1 MIKFYTPKEWH
12 SLFDCPSLIIDNW
25 GKIWAA
31 DQYYMVL
38 SGEPCGRID
47 YQGGKIYGKDLGYG
61 MLAEPIAY
69 LETKNGVTRILDA
82 KKGLSSAPILYIQDD
97 KVYTPE
103 QWTSLFDT
111 PGGYIKK
118 ENPSDGTPSGKSSGT
133 TASRKSSG
141 GSARSGISLGGELG
155 LLAGIALF
163 LLIGNGVEAMFETP
177 IWLALAGVLL
187 ATVLILRKVSGGPE
201 IVRLKLS
208 TLGNGMD
215 PAKLSLCK
223 VNAAICAGVMFFTFV
238 LAAAMCMS
246 ATIGD
251 PDSLFMRA
259 AFSLKLILFALMA
272 GMYWLE
278 YLVFR
283 NAMLLGRMR
292 FWPIKAADAQQ
303 KNAVPEAFRAQPHD
317 KAEPEAYEDMLHRKY
332 TLPDDPEEPVPSV
345 KPEGEPIGDAA
356 TEADLPQTKP
366 GQNADNKKAAPVKVK
381 VVAKKQPKK

>member
-69 LETKNGVTRILDA
+69 LETKNGVTRIMDA
-82 KKGLSSAPILYIQDD
+82 KKGLFSAPMLYIQDD

-103 QWTSLFDT
+103 QWTSLFDA

-118 ENPSDGTPSGKSSGT
+118 ENTSEGTASGKSSGS
-133 TASRKSSG
+133 TASGKSSG
-141 GSARSGISLGGELG
+141 GSARGGISLGGELG

-163 LLIGNGVEAMFETP
+163 LLIGNGVEAMFRTP
-177 IWLALAGVLL
+177 IWLVLAGVLL

-201 IVRLKLS
+201 IVRLKLV
-208 TLGNGMD
+208 TLSKGMD

-223 VNAAICAGVMFFTFV
+223 VNAAICAG
-238 LAAAMCMS
+238 L
-246 ATIGD
+246 
-251 PDSLFMRA
+251 
-259 AFSLKLILFALMA
+259 LFATLPVTMA
-272 GMYWLE
+272 LCVNRVFGTIHFGLAPSLGFMLFAVMGGLYWLE
-278 YLVFR
+278 YLIFR
-283 NAMLLGRMR
+283 NAMLLGRIG
-292 FWPIKAADAQQ
+292 FWP
-303 KNAVPEAFRAQPHD
+303 
-317 KAEPEAYEDMLHRKY
+317 M
-332 TLPDDPEEPVPSV
+332 
-345 KPEGEPIGDAA
+345 
-356 TEADLPQTKP
+356 
-366 GQNADNKKAAPVKVK
+366 KAAPAPQRESTVTSSHSQPEHQTAPEAQTAALHSEYELPNDNAVSHEAAPEPSPATGNQMPQAEKSSTVSSKKAVPVKVRT
-381 VVAKKQPKK
+381 VTAKQTKGKKAHE

>member
-12 SLFDCPSLIIDNW
+12 SLFDFPSLVIDNW

-61 MLAEPIAY
+61 MFAEPIAY
-69 LETKNGVTRILDA
+69 LETKNGVTRIMDA
-82 KKGLSSAPILYIQDD
+82 KKGLFSSPMLYIQDD

-103 QWTSLFDT
+103 QWTSLFDA
-111 PGGYIKK
+111 PGGYIKN
-118 ENPSDGTPSGKSSGT
+118 ENPFDSTPSGNSSGS
-133 TASRKSSG
+133 TASGKSSG
-141 GSARSGISLGGELG
+141 GSARSGFSLGGELG

-177 IWLALAGVLL
+177 IWLVLAGVVL

-201 IVRLKLS
+201 IARLRLS
-208 TLGNGMD
+208 SLSKGMD

-223 VNAAICAGVMFFTFV
+223 LNAAICAG
-238 LAAAMCMS
+238 L
-246 ATIGD
+246 
-251 PDSLFMRA
+251 
-259 AFSLKLILFALMA
+259 LFAALPVTMA
-272 GMYWLE
+272 LCIARVFGTIHFGLAPSLGFMLFAVMGALYWLE

-283 NAMLLGRMR
+283 NAMLLGKIN
-292 FWPIKAADAQQ
+292 FWPMKAADTQQ

-317 KAEPEAYEDMLHRKY
+317 MSKPEAYEDMLRRKY
-332 TLPDDPEEPVPSV
+332 TLPDDPEKPAPSV
-345 KPEGEPIGDAA
+345 KPEGEPVGAA
-356 TEADLPQTKP
+356 SAEADIPQTQT

>member
-12 SLFDCPSLIIDNW
+12 SLFDCPSLIIDDW

-38 SGEPCGRID
+38 SGEPCGKID

-61 MLAEPIAY
+61 MFAEPIAY
-69 LETKNGVTRILDA
+69 LESKNGVTRIMDA
-82 KKGLSSAPILYIQDD
+82 KKGLFSSPMLYIQDD

-111 PGGYIKK
+111 PGRYIKK
-118 ENPSDGTPSGKSSGT
+118 ENPSDGTPSEKSSGSTASGKSSGD
-133 TASRKSSG
+133 
-141 GSARSGISLGGELG
+141 SARGGISLGGELG

-163 LLIGNGVEAMFETP
+163 LLIGNGVEAMFRTP
-177 IWLALAGVLL
+177 IWLVLAGVLL

-208 TLGNGMD
+208 TLSKGMD

-238 LAAAMCMS
+238 LSAAMCMS

-251 PDSLFMRA
+251 PDSFFMRV

-278 YLVFR
+278 YLIFR

-332 TLPDDPEEPVPSV
+332 TLPDGPEEPVHTVSHEAAPEPS
-345 KPEGEPIGDAA
+345 PA
-356 TEADLPQTKP
+356 T
-366 GQNADNKKAAPVKVK
+366 GKKAVPVKVRP
-381 VVAKKQPKK
+381 VTAKQSKGKKAHD